1 MSITR
6 SSWRRA
12 ATAVAAAAGL
22 ICIGRAVS
30 AAPAADDPLPA
41 RSAAADGL
49 RSAPDDPIFPLQ
61 WHHAVLGTAAAWDV
75 VDGAGVTVA
84 IVDSGV
90 ACDHPDLRARC
101 VPGWDFVD
109 GDAAPDDAVGTGTAM
124 AGIVAATAG
133 NGEGVAGLA
142 PGAAIM
148 PLRVVDAGGGVD
160 VDALAGAVTWAADHG
175 AQVVVVGVAGRH
187 ADDALRD
194 AVAGAV
200 ARGVTLVASLGGEDA
215 NERLFPAA
223 YPGVIGVGV
232 TDRDDARVPVTS
244 FGDTVDVAAPGVDI
258 LSTTPDGGY
267 FGHDGAHAA
276 AAVAAGVAALL
287 KAQRPDRPPM
297 VVEELLRV
305 SATDLGA
312 PGWDPYFGAGRIHAR
327 RALDLDP
334 GHGGVP
340 PVPSAPAAPTLPGGA
355 TAAPPQPATPTPA
368 PTDPPRPTRP
378 PWGPTP
384 TLQATFPTSTPG
396 PLACQRPWQISLV
409 ALPDLSGAGGFICP
423 GCDGVMSSADR
434 FLSTLCPLQPLEI
447 VITDGDVGI
456 GSTAKRVLWHGFVQ
470 RSATQT
476 HEIRHVVMLCDPPP
490 YHVTLLTTE
499 PEHYTLCPNSDQT
512 QAIDQK
518 SFDRFSNSRPGEGRR
533 DAVAWSFWS
542 CAARGRP

>member
-1 MSITR
+1 MPR
-6 SSWRRA
+6 ARRERC
-12 ATAVAAAAGL
+12 AAAW
-22 ICIGRAVS
+22 RS
-30 AAPAADDPLPA
+30 APCGPPPAPA
-41 RSAAADGL
+41 DGP
-49 RSAPDDPIFPLQ
+49 RGAPDDPIFPLQ
-61 WHHAVLGTAAAWDV
+61 WHHAILDTPAAWEV
-75 VDGAGVTVA
+75 ADGTGITVA
-84 IVDSGV
+84 VVDSGV
-90 ACDHPDLRARC
+90 WCDHPDLRGRC

-109 GDAAPDDAVGTGTAM
+109 GDATPDDDVGRGTFM

-133 NGEGVAGLA
+133 NGEGGAGVA
-142 PGAAIM
+142 PGARIM
-148 PLRVVDAGGGVD
+148 PLRVADALGGVD
-160 VDALAGAVTWAADHG
+160 VDALASAITWAADHG
-175 AQVVVVGVAGRH
+175 AHVVVVGVAGRH
-187 ADDALRD
+187 ADDTLRD
-194 AVAGAV
+194 AVAGAI
-200 ARGVTLVASLGGEDA
+200 AHGVTVVASLGGEDV

-232 TDRDDARVPVTS
+232 TDKADARVPISS
-244 FGDTVDVAAPGVDI
+244 FGDTVDVVAPGVDI
-258 LSTTPDGGY
+258 ISTTRDGRY
-267 FGHDGAHAA
+267 FGDDGAHLA
-276 AAVAAGVAALL
+276 AAVAAGVAALV

-297 VVEELLRV
+297 VVEEILRV

-312 PGWDPYFGAGRIHAR
+312 PGWDPYHGAGRIHAG
-327 RALDLDP
+327 RALALDP
-334 GHGGVP
+334 GQGGVP
-340 PVPSAPAAPTLPGGA
+340 PAPTA
-355 TAAPPQPATPTPA
+355 PATPGQPGA
-368 PTDPPRPTRP
+368 PTAPPVATAPPTATDPPRPTRP

-396 PLACQRPWQISLV
+396 PLACARPWQISLV

-456 GSTAKRVLWHGFVQ
+456 GSSAQRVLWHGFVQ
-470 RSATQT
+470 RTANQT

-512 QAIDQK
+512 QSIDQK

-533 DAVAWSFWS
+533 DAVGWSFWS